1 MSDKFFP
8 IRTETA
14 CQLKWNWSTI
24 RLYDGSTSSCHR
36 VDSDSVTVDTFD
48 SFHNTPTKLSA
59 RQTMLDGQW
68 PKAGCEYCQKIEEA
82 GGSSD
87 RQFHISI
94 PNMAPPELEN
104 NPTAVEVTPTI
115 LEVYFDN
122 VCNMSCLYCWDGFSS
137 KIQQENIKFGRFEK
151 NGVVIENFSK
161 KVEDLNGLTDRL
173 WAWMETNGQTL
184 KRFHVLGGEPFYQQQ
199 FDKCLEF
206 FEEHPHPNLEFNVV
220 SNLMITTPRLTVLID
235 KIKTLVAT
243 HKLKRFDLTASID
256 CFGSEQEY
264 VRYGLDLT
272 QWRKNFEY
280 VASQKWITLNINQTL
295 SGLTIKTTPLLLQ
308 FVNTLRANRE
318 IGHYF
323 STTVMTHECLHPEIF
338 GSNFFDN
345 DFKAIL
351 DNMPDNTWQ
360 QKEAR
365 KYMQGIQSQL
375 NSKSRDQKK
384 INQLT
389 VLLDE
394 TDRRRN
400 LNWQTTFPWLAKESK
415 HVVQ

>member
-8 IRTETA
+8 IQTETA

-24 RLYDGSTSSCHR
+24 RLYNGSTSSCHR
-36 VDSDSVTVDTFD
+36 VDSDPVTVDTFD
-48 SFHNTPTKLSA
+48 TFHNTPKKLSD
-59 RQTMLDGQW
+59 RKLMLNGIW
-68 PKAGCEYCQKIEEA
+68 PKGGCEHCQKIEDA

-87 RQFHISI
+87 RLFHTAI

-104 NPTAVEVTPTI
+104 DPTAISVTPTI

-122 VCNMSCLYCWDGFSS
+122 VCNMSCMYCWDGFSS
-137 KIQQENIKFGRFEK
+137 KIQQENIKFGRFDQS
-151 NGVVIENFSK
+151 GVVIDNYSK
-161 KVEDLNGLTDRL
+161 KVNDIDALTDRL
-173 WAWMETNGQTL
+173 WTWMESNGQLL
-184 KRFHVLGGEPFYQQQ
+184 KRFHVLGGEPFYQHQ

-206 FEEHPHPNLEFNVV
+206 FEKNPHPNLEFNVV
-220 SNLMITTPRLTVLID
+220 SNLMITTSRLTALVD
-235 KIKTLVAT
+235 KIKNLVST
-243 HKLKRFDLTASID
+243 QKLKRFDLTASID
-256 CFGSEQEY
+256 CFGAEQEY
-264 VRYGLDLT
+264 VRYGLDLA
-272 QWRKNFEY
+272 QWQKNFEY
-280 VASQKWITLNINQTL
+280 LTAQPWITLNINQTL
-295 SGLTIKTTPLLLQ
+295 SGLTIKTTPALLKYINQ
-308 FVNTLRANRE
+308 FRTNRE

-338 GSNFFDN
+338 GSAFFDN

-351 DNMPDNTWQ
+351 DNMPDTTWQ

-365 KYMQGIQSQL
+365 KYMQGIQRQL
-375 NSKSRDQKK
+375 NSKLRDQKK

-400 LNWQTTFPWLAKESK
+400 LDWRKTFPWLETESTN
-415 HVVQ
+415 VV